1 MSNISLQNINNYK
14 NKFDISI
21 NDIFSKY
28 VIILS
33 EYLLQITDVLYI
45 KDNLYLKYVIN
56 KGIETVTHVFKI
68 LLLYTKNLEICYYY
82 SQKAFYYYTEFI
94 GQIVQ
99 IDEEHQ
105 SFLQLNCKDASL
117 FVYKKTIFE
126 INNDLKK
133 NFYLKSDYTIKNID
147 LIINIYNN
155 CVKSIINNFDSTS
168 NDIKDIYKNV
178 DNKLIK
184 IISYLVNI
192 SLFDISN
199 EELYDYYNTIY
210 YFYNTINIDSYDKLL
225 YLELFLKKNVKTK
238 ILLDKL
244 KINLNNDYIKSNL
257 YNENKYITL
266 LFEQ

>member
-1 MSNISLQNINNYK
+1 M
-14 NKFDISI
+14 
-21 NDIFSKY
+21 
-28 VIILS
+28 
-33 EYLLQITDVLYI
+33 
-45 KDNLYLKYVIN
+45 
-56 KGIETVTHVFKI
+56 
-68 LLLYTKNLEICYYY
+68 
-82 SQKAFYYYTEFI
+82 
-94 GQIVQ
+94 
-99 IDEEHQ
+99 
-105 SFLQLNCKDASL
+105 
-117 FVYKKTIFE
+117 
-126 INNDLKK
+126 
-133 NFYLKSDYTIKNID
+133 KSDYTIKNID

-210 YFYNTINIDSYDKLL
+210 YFYNTINIDNYDKLL